1 MKDTSW
7 HEKALKLSA
16 DGLGYAAIGREVG
29 KARSTVFDF
38 LAGQGVSRSIDAD
51 RALSA
56 SVAARK
62 DAEAKYKEVSRRLEQ
77 VEKERDIA
85 LAFKQKTTSTKSR
98 IPAIRAIHKGKNEAA
113 AIALAS
119 DWHVEEIVN
128 PRRINNLNE
137 YNPDISRKRSQQ
149 FFRSLVSLIRK
160 ERQDVSIKTLVLWL
174 GGDFITGR
182 IHDELIETTAYA
194 PLQAAMFAG
203 ELIGDGLKFLADN
216 AGLDSIILPCSQG
229 NHGRTTKER
238 RFSTAADNSYE
249 HSMYCHLAQRFTDP
263 IFDWRISEG
272 YYEYVEA
279 FGKTLRF
286 SHGENIK
293 YSGGVGGITIPAI
306 KHFLRADQQRRSD
319 FDACGHYHQRMPF
332 TPAHKFAM
340 NGSLIGYNA
349 FAQSVGAS
357 PEIPVQ
363 SFQILDEKRGFTIA
377 APLIV
382 TE

>member
-1 MKDTSW
+1 MQDLSW
-7 HEKALKLSA
+7 HERALKLSA
-16 DGLGYAAIGREVG
+16 DGIGPAAIGREVG

-38 LAGQGVSRSIDAD
+38 LQRSGVSRSVDAD
-51 RALSA
+51 RAVTA
-56 SVAARK
+56 TVAARK
-62 DAEAKYKEVSRRLEQ
+62 DIEAKYKEVSRRLEQ
-77 VEKERDIA
+77 AERERDVA
-85 LAFKQKTTSTKSR
+85 LAFKQTPKTATR
-98 IPAIRAIHKGKNEAA
+98 IPALRAIHKGKNEAA

-128 PRRINNLNE
+128 PKRINGINE
-137 YNPDISRKRSQQ
+137 YNPEIARKRSQS

-160 ERQDVSIKTLVLWL
+160 ERQDVTIKSLVLWL

-203 ELIGDGLKFLADN
+203 ELIGEGLTFLADN
-216 AGLDSIILPCSQG
+216 AGVERIVLPCSRG
-229 NHGRTTKER
+229 NHGRTTKDR

-249 HSMYCHLAQRFTDP
+249 HSMYCHLAQRFSDQ
-263 IFDWRISEG
+263 IFDWRISDG
-272 YYEYVEA
+272 YYEYVDV

-306 KHFLRADQQRRSD
+306 KHFVRADQMRRSD

-332 TPAHKFAM
+332 TAAHKFAM

-349 FAQSVGAS
+349 YAQSVGAS
-357 PEIPVQ
+357 PELPVQ
-363 SFQILDEKRGFTIA
+363 SFQLLDSKRGFTIA

-382 TE
+382 TD